1 MLLKVD
7 CLPNAVGKQ
16 PSIPLIYL
24 GRKWTLNWWWWW
36 WWCTWLRF
44 ANDAAIVSNNSS
56 DAQSLLNIFVA
67 WCNWANMTIRL
78 DKCCSFGMMKVKGH
92 YEQIQPAIFVNGV
105 KIPQITLGG
114 SFTYL
119 GKIFTFDMNN
129 IWSQTKT
136 DEKIT
141 IAFENN
147 IGSENS
153 SPIEVKNFPA
163 LYSFTDFAWAE
174 TIWFNNIMD

>member
-1 MLLKVD
+1 M
-7 CLPNAVGKQ
+7 Q
-16 PSIPLIYL
+16 
-24 GRKWTLNWWWWW
+24 TLNKPSLRQLGYIWGPSQSMFD
-36 WWCTWLRF
+36 CTWLQF
-44 ANDAAIVSNNSS
+44 ADDAAIVSNNSS
-56 DAQSLLNIFVA
+56 DAQSLLNIFIA

-119 GKIFTFDMNN
+119 GKIFTFDMDN
-129 IWSQTKT
+129 SEAKQKP

-141 IAFENN
+141 ITFENY
-147 IGSENS
+147 IGTENS
-153 SPIEVKNFPA
+153 SPIEVENFSA
-163 LYSFTDFAWAE
+163 LYSLPDFA
-174 TIWFNNIMD
+174 